1 MNKVV
6 ADALTLVYKFLMP
19 LCSKFNPALIE
30 RGLLS
35 IAGEDAFDFS
45 SQLMP
50 LGSYEK
56 VQSTLARLNE
66 RESIRKNKGVYYT
79 PTDVVDFIVANTI
92 KASLGVLTPE
102 NIHSLDL
109 ASEFDEDF
117 CLKKTVFEPTCGAG
131 EFLLATLEQKLKLW
145 RRNHFEATKEDIE
158 CIVGTF
164 YGNDINIDSVII
176 SKLRLFLCVAHR
188 YGVDYC
194 VDLPNILNR
203 NFTTNDYVVSPPT
216 NNEDYDMIVG
226 NPPYVEDNKSGL
238 ELTERYGNIY
248 ANVLLNAASHLKVGG
263 SMGFIIP
270 ISYSSTPRM
279 KKLRD
284 KLLGI
289 VEEQFILCYADRP
302 DCLFD
307 SVHQKLCILI
317 CRNTNKSQQVY
328 TGNYQYWYQKE
339 RDRLFSNTQVVLNP
353 FSRDDSSA
361 LEAFRLTDA
370 DYADP
375 ANSSK
380 ITTGGWDLVQF
391 HPSYGYEDFIR
402 GIEVKI
408 PVGAT
413 TPSYESVNRILG
425 RIAEFSKC
433 AANAAQR
440 GAAPKFYLIVDE
452 INRANLA
459 TVFGELIYGL
469 EYRDSRVTTPY
480 EVMDRATG
488 GVTKDIVLGKN
499 LFILGTMNTADKSI
513 DAIDYAIRRRFIFID
528 SPASREVVLGCYRNA
543 SGNAD
548 DNSIELFL
556 FDAVQRIF
564 DNERFFNNEYQKSDV
579 RIGHTYFLRDRRR
592 GYGDAI
598 IEHFVF
604 QVVPILREYVKDG
617 ILDVTENLIP
627 LEHTAAEIHSA
638 ASGDEQ
644 IKMLSENIMM
654 YVKEFGNLNK
664 SNILID
670 NTYIGAFID
679 ELKREFNF

>member
-302 DCLFD
+302 DF
-307 SVHQKLCILI
+307 
-317 CRNTNKSQQVY
+317 
-328 TGNYQYWYQKE
+328 
-339 RDRLFSNTQVVLNP
+339 
-353 FSRDDSSA
+353 SA
-361 LEAFRLTDA
+361 LCSRTW
-370 DYADP
+370 
-375 ANSSK
+375 N
-380 ITTGGWDLVQF
+380 V
-391 HPSYGYEDFIR
+391 H
-402 GIEVKI
+402 
-408 PVGAT
+408 GAM
-413 TPSYESVNRILG
+413 YWN
-425 RIAEFSKC
+425 
-433 AANAAQR
+433 
-440 GAAPKFYLIVDE
+440 
-452 INRANLA
+452 
-459 TVFGELIYGL
+459 GL
-469 EYRDSRVTTPY
+469 LYPR
-480 EVMDRATG
+480 
-488 GVTKDIVLGKN
+488 
-499 LFILGTMNTADKSI
+499 
-513 DAIDYAIRRRFIFID
+513 
-528 SPASREVVLGCYRNA
+528 
-543 SGNAD
+543 
-548 DNSIELFL
+548 
-556 FDAVQRIF
+556 
-564 DNERFFNNEYQKSDV
+564 
-579 RIGHTYFLRDRRR
+579 
-592 GYGDAI
+592 
-598 IEHFVF
+598 
-604 QVVPILREYVKDG
+604 
-617 ILDVTENLIP
+617 
-627 LEHTAAEIHSA
+627 
-638 ASGDEQ
+638 
-644 IKMLSENIMM
+644 
-654 YVKEFGNLNK
+654 
-664 SNILID
+664 
-670 NTYIGAFID
+670 
-679 ELKREFNF
+679 